1 MDILIIVVGVIVVG
15 VIVLI
20 GVVVVAF
27 LFGFRKAEDDPT
39 KAKIPDHMKT
49 GIAWEDPDMYMGGK
63 QKRRRKKRG
72 KDNFMAG
79 QITKFFKPRR

>member
-1 MDILIIVVGVIVVG
+1 MEILIIV
-15 VIVLI
+15 LL
-20 GVVVVAF
+20 GVVWLAF
-27 LFGFRKAEDDPT
+27 RFGFRKAEYDPT

-63 QKRRRKKRG
+63 QKRRRKERG
-72 KDNFMAG
+72 KDGWMSG